1 MIVGWRKLLALALW
15 LGSYATAAAAEEGAA
30 SSSPAI
36 VGGVP
41 SDERGDAVVML
52 VHPLGGNRATE
63 CTGTML
69 APNLVLTA
77 RHCVVETASIVD
89 CSRGGG
95 SPSDP
100 FAPSSILVFGGRTR
114 PTSDDVAN
122 AARGKEIL
130 FEPSPT
136 LCDDDLALVLLD
148 RAVANATIAP
158 VRLASQPREGE
169 LVTLVG
175 WGSTT
180 GGRELP
186 DVKQQR
192 EGVPIVAIESPA
204 EFLVGEGPCE
214 GDSGGP
220 ALSDAGA
227 VIGVLSRGDVD
238 GCTNTTSVYTA
249 ASAFDSLIRSA
260 YARAGQ
266 EPWLEGQPNPTESK
280 PSSDDGGCSVARRPT
295 SSAPALAL
303 LVLGVALFIR
313 RARARG
319 GALSFARAA
328 RPLPARRAAAVAR
341 AVPRSG
347 ADALAGGRRDRLR
360 LHAGHAAARV
370 SQRHLPVATR

>member
-1 MIVGWRKLLALALW
+1 MIGGWRKLLALGLW
-15 LGSYATAAAAEEGAA
+15 LGSSATAAAADDGAA

-52 VHPLGGNRATE
+52 VHPLGGSRATE
-63 CTGTML
+63 CSGTML

-77 RHCVVETASIVD
+77 RHCVVQTASIVD

-95 SPSDP
+95 SPSTP
-100 FAPSSILVFGGRTR
+100 FEPSSILVFGGRTR
-114 PTSDDVAN
+114 PTSDDVAS
-122 AARGKEIL
+122 AARGKELL

-158 VRLASQPREGE
+158 VRLASQPRQGE

-175 WGSTT
+175 WGST
-180 GGRELP
+180 GGTDLP

-192 EGVPIVAIESPA
+192 ADVPIVAIESPA
-204 EFLVGEGPCE
+204 EFIVGEGPCE

-220 ALSDAGA
+220 ALSDSGA

-249 ASAFDSLIRSA
+249 AAAFDSLIRSA

-266 EPWLEGQPNPTESK
+266 EPWLEGQPNPTEAK
-280 PSSDDGGCSVARRPT
+280 PSSDDGGCSVTRRSS

-303 LVLGVALFIR
+303 LVVGVALCIR

-347 ADALAGGRRDRLR
+347 ADPLAGGGRDRLR
-360 LHAGHAAARV
+360 LHPGNAAARV
-370 SQRHLPVATR
+370 SQRHLPLAAR